1 MRQGRAVCIDFGE
14 RRVGIA
20 ISDPTQTIARP
31 LKVLQVGGPADAAT
45 QVAWELEQLAGDPD
59 PPVTLVVGWPRR
71 LDGTESEQTLRV
83 RSFVDALSARTA
95 LPIELMDE
103 RLSSRE
109 AESRLAAREPSWRRR
124 KKRLDAAAAAVIL
137 QDYLDRERPK
147 RGA

>member
-137 QDYLDRERPK
+137 QDYLDRDRPK

>member
-1 MRQGRAVCIDFGE
+1 VRQGRAVCIDFGE

>member
-14 RRVGIA
+14 RRVGSA

>member
-20 ISDPTQTIARP
+20 ISEPTQTIARP